1 MGGMGSGTP
10 MPVLFMNKIDI
21 ENPEELLTYL
31 KQSHRISPTEQ
42 FQIHNLR
49 GGVSNKTVLVKR
61 PTGVSW
67 VLKQALP
74 KLRVDVDWFSDPARI
89 HCEALALQHLPQ
101 LAPPGTIP
109 PLIFEDR
116 DQNLLA
122 MAAVPDPHN
131 NLKTLFLSHH
141 IVEDHLYQFGRLIG
155 SIHLKSTSRPDLH
168 TLFEDRSFFESL
180 RIEPYYRYTAQQL
193 PQAADALH
201 QIIEMTYSRR
211 LCLVHGDYSPKNIL
225 VHEGKLILLDH
236 EVIHFGDPAF
246 DIGFALAHLL
256 SKAHHIPAYRERFI
270 SAAHLFWTSYTT
282 TIAPAPWSI
291 DIDTHAAAHGIACL
305 LARVAGRSKLEYLS
319 AEERMHQQEITL
331 KLLAHRPTS
340 VLQLIDRFVAE
351 L

>member
-1 MGGMGSGTP
+1 VS
-10 MPVLFMNKIDI
+10 VDI
-21 ENPEELLTYL
+21 ENPDQLLNYL
-31 KQSHRISPTEQ
+31 KETRRISKNEQ
-42 FQIHNLR
+42 VEIHNLR
-49 GGVSNKTVLVKR
+49 GGVSNKTVLVR
-61 PTGVSW
+61 CPSRESW
-67 VLKQALP
+67 VIKQALP

-89 HCEALALQHLPQ
+89 HREALALKHLPE
-101 LAPPGTIP
+101 LAPPGTIT

-116 DQNLLA
+116 QQNLLA
-122 MAAVPDPHN
+122 MAAVPDPHS
-131 NLKTLFLSHH
+131 NLKSLSLSHH

-155 SIHLKSTSRPDLH
+155 SIHLNSTSRPDLH

-193 PQAADALH
+193 PQAADALSE
-201 QIIEMTYSRR
+201 IIQTTCSRR

-256 SKAHHIPAYRERFI
+256 SKAHHIPSYRKRFI
-270 SAAHLFWTSYTT
+270 SAAHIFWTSYTT
-282 TIAPAPWSI
+282 AMAPAPWSI
-291 DIDTHAAAHGIACL
+291 DIDPHAAAHGVACL

-331 KLLAHRPTS
+331 KLLAHRPAS
-340 VLQLIDRFVAE
+340 VLQLLDRFVAE

>member
-1 MGGMGSGTP
+1 MSDTL
-10 MPVLFMNKIDI
+10 VDI
-21 ENPEELLTYL
+21 EDPDQLLTYL
-31 KQSHRISPTEQ
+31 KQSRRISATEQ
-42 FQIHNLR
+42 IQIHNLR
-49 GGVSNKTVLVKR
+49 GGVSNKTVLVKG
-61 PTGVSW
+61 PTREGW

-89 HCEALALQHLPQ
+89 HTEALALQHLPE
-101 LAPPGTIP
+101 LAPPGTIT

-122 MAAVPDPHN
+122 MAAVPDPHR
-131 NLKTLFLSHH
+131 NLKNLFLSHQ
-141 IVEDHLYQFGRLIG
+141 IVEEHLYQFGRLIG
-155 SIHLKSTSRPDLH
+155 SIHLKSTSRPELH
-168 TLFEDRSFFESL
+168 ILFDDRSFFESL

-193 PQAADALH
+193 PQAAVALN
-201 QIIEMTYSRR
+201 QIIETTYSRR

-225 VHEGKLILLDH
+225 VHNGKLILLDH

-256 SKAHHIPAYRERFI
+256 SKAHHIPSHRDRFI
-270 SAAHLFWTSYTT
+270 SAVHLFWTSYTT

-291 DIDTHAAAHGIACL
+291 DIDVHAAAHGVACL

-319 AEERMHQQEITL
+319 TQERVHQQEITL

-340 VLQLIDRFVAE
+340 VLQLLDRFVAE

>member
-1 MGGMGSGTP
+1 MSNT
-10 MPVLFMNKIDI
+10 VVDI
-21 ENPEELLTYL
+21 EQPDQLLAYL
-31 KQSHRISPTEQ
+31 KQSHRIAQNEQ
-42 FQIHNLR
+42 VQIHNLC
-49 GGVSNKTVLVKR
+49 GGVSNKTVLIKR
-61 PTGVSW
+61 PTHESW
-67 VLKQALP
+67 VLKQALA

-89 HCEALALQHLPQ
+89 HREALALKHLPD
-101 LAPPGTIP
+101 LAPPGTIT

-116 DQNLLA
+116 EQNLLA

-131 NLKTLFLSHH
+131 NLKTLFLTHH
-141 IVEDHLYQFGRLIG
+141 IVEDHLYQFGRLVG
-155 SIHLKSTSRPDLH
+155 SIHLKSTSRADLH

-193 PQAADALH
+193 PQAADALNK
-201 QIIEMTYSRR
+201 IIESTYSRR

-256 SKAHHIPAYRERFI
+256 SKAHHIPSYRERFI
-270 SAAHLFWTSYTT
+270 SATHIFWTAYTT
-282 TIAPAPWSI
+282 AITAAAWSK
-291 DIDTHAAAHGIACL
+291 DIDAHAAAHGLACL

-319 AEERMHQQEITL
+319 AEERLHQQEITL
-331 KLLAHRPTS
+331 KLLNHPPSS
-340 VLQLIDRFVAE
+340 VLQLLDRFVAE